1 MIVRVKALEES
12 ISKLEKELGR
22 KVYLEE
28 IAYDMGISEEEV
40 RSILKLTGEMPDEE
54 ISENENIDM

>member
-1 MIVRVKALEES
+1 M
-12 ISKLEKELGR
+12 
-22 KVYLEE
+22 YLEE